1 MAIQPN
7 ALQGM
12 VIFPLA
18 GSVKEAGQVMAA
30 MKKKKTGDKKS
41 NQTNPWWK
49 ATFNNIFIF
58 PR

>member
-1 MAIQPN
+1 MAIQPTV
-7 ALQGM
+7 LQGM

-30 MKKKKTGDKKS
+30 MKKKTGDKKS
-41 NQTNPWWK
+41 SQTNPWWK
-49 ATFNNIFIF
+49 ATFNNIF